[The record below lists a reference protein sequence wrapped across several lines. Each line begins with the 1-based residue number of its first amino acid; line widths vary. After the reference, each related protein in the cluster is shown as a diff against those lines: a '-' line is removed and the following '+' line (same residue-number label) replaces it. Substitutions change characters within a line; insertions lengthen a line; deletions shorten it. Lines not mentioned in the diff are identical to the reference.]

1 MHAHRPTR
9 AMRRLPACRYVD
21 SDDEEEAAARLGP
34 TTPKAQPP
42 PTAASTAEDDTATD
56 APDAGVN
63 IMGVGW
69 GGGAYGVLGGGPRR
83 PPAPAAAPPD
93 QQPSWVQAADQQ
105 AARLGRSGSA
115 LSAATFVAS
124 GGGMGVLLWQTSD
137 GCLAA
142 ATLPA
147 PADKVRVGGNPFFVC
162 MLVGRGHSGWVGIHW
177 SEACMFV
184 GQALR
189 RCLRLLTSWVGGN
202 PWACW
207 QHLLKGRCSR
217 AGAAS
222 WC

>member
-1 MHAHRPTR
+1 MAWTR
-9 AMRRLPACRYVD
+9 AVCPMPSFHDCHAPPHLRACRYVD

-34 TTPKAQPP
+34 NTPKAQPP
-42 PTAASTAEDDTATD
+42 PTDASTADDDAPTD

-83 PPAPAAAPPD
+83 PPAPAAAAAVPPD

-147 PADKVRVGGNPFFVC
+147 PAENVGVGGNPCVFCVY
-162 MLVGRGHSGWVGIHW
+162 
-177 SEACMFV
+177 AC
-184 GQALR
+184 GQRTRWA
-189 RCLRLLTSWVGGN
+189 GGN
-202 PWACW
+202 PLVCGVCICRL
-207 QHLLKGRCSR
+207 QFKF
-217 AGAAS
+217 
-222 WC
+222 